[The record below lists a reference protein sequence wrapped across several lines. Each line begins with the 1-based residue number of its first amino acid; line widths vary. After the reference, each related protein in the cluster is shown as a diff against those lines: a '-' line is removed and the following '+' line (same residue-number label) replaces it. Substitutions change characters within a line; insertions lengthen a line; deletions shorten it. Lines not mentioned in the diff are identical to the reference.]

1 MKKLSIALLIVVLA
15 LCMVMAV
22 ACGEPEAPTVTG
34 IAVTTQPTKTVYE
47 EGETFDTTG
56 MVVKKNY
63 SDGTTGVVL
72 DYTVS
77 KTTAL
82 TPADTYVT
90 ITWGDFT
97 AKVDITVN
105 VEFRM
110 TGVEVKVEDGFKYQ
124 PTQSFDGKLQYRA
137 TFSDG
142 TYDEWSTV
150 LNDDIVSFQ
159 LDGNNVVLDLQ
170 FEIRNQTW
178 DAEATIQ
185 MESEPISVAE
195 LMTKEAGDTVY
206 YVNGYVAAIA
216 STMRSASSVDFF
228 LKDKNSDTLISVLG
242 AASGASADAYGYT
255 ADLRGYEMGDELI
268 LPVTV
273 SVAGSSWGVE
283 AGLKKYSNYVGGD
296 VFKTAV
302 ISKGNDVTLDKTN
315 APEINTQEQLV
326 QYLMENRGDKFYK
339 VVRFRA
345 DFNFVMYGLAGGRHY
360 RFYFDDAISA
370 NAGQYVDGASP
381 VFMDCNQYYTTGKK
395 MSELLAPYGITDF
408 TVADDYAN
416 PQGALLDIYAL
427 YAGGNKYYHEFVI
440 LDADDVK
447 EAVPVST
454 GVEFVAPSKTSYG
467 KGDELVLDGA
477 KIVQKWDI
485 IGDTTIDVT
494 ADMIASTPD
503 MNTTGEKKVV
513 VKYGDQEYNFT
524 INVTDDTIASI
535 AVNTLPTNTKYTHR
549 QGLKDIDLTGGKI
562 DLTYQSG
569 KVETIDMDNAMLP
582 VEDTVWAMGTVN
594 YTCTYQGIE
603 FAVPVTYENK
613 ALTLSQFLDANLPA
627 GEYDLT
633 GIVVG
638 PINTA
643 YRAELLLKEK
653 DSMVFFSVGDVGI
666 IGDYNAIKLD
676 TTVLNVGD
684 EVIIK
689 ATKSFYADTA
699 GGRIGRTEASAGK
712 LAKFKEN
719 LIVVS
724 TGNALNYDLSVA
736 TPISTQAELVSFLSS
751 TDRHWK
757 IIKLTSDI
765 RATKG
770 TSGWKIAYGDIVDA
784 SSFNVNGAAAWIS
797 NVNFAWYAKPITN
810 YFTAASKNNDYANPS
825 TTTYDMY
832 LMCVGGN
839 STLHS
844 LTPLAENW
852 IVSK

>member
-216 STMRSASSVDFF
+216 STMRSATSVDFF

-302 ISKGNDVTLDKTN
+302 ISKGNNVELDKTN

-416 PQGALLDIYAL
+416 PQEALLDIYAL

-447 EAVPVST
+447 AAEPKVT
-454 GVEFVAPSKTSYG
+454 GYELTLPNRLQYAKGNQLSVE
-467 KGDELVLDGA
+467 GA
-477 KIVQKWDI
+477 KITIKWDI
-485 IGDTTIDVT
+485 VADTYVEVT
-494 ADMIASTPD
+494 ADMLTSTPD
-503 MNTTGEKKVV
+503 MNQLGTHVVTGKYNDYEFNFDVTVV
-513 VKYGDQEYNFT
+513 DDAVET
-524 INVTDDTIASI
+524 IT
-535 AVNTLPTNTKYTHR
+535 VNTMPTNTTYGHR
-549 QGLKDIDLTGGKI
+549 DRVGSVDVTGGKI
-562 DLTYQSG
+562 DLHFASG
-569 KVETIDMDNAMLP
+569 KVETIDMTSDMLP
-582 VEDTVWAMGTVN
+582 AEDTNWKVGVVEYA
-594 YTCTYQGIE
+594 CLYQGVS
-603 FAVPVTYENK
+603 FALPITFENK
-613 ALTLSQFLDANLPA
+613 ALTITQFLSADTAV
-627 GEYDLT
+627 GTYDLT

-638 PINTA
+638 PVNTA

-653 DSMVFFSVGDVGI
+653 DSMTFFSVGDVGI
-666 IGDYNAIKLD
+666 IGDFNAIKLD
-676 TTVLNVGD
+676 TTVVNVGD
-684 EVIIK
+684 EIILQ
-689 ATKSFYADTA
+689 ATKSLATA
-699 GGRIGRTEASAGK
+699 TNGGRYGRTEAGAGK
-712 LAKFKEN
+712 LANFKAN
-719 LIVVS
+719 LIIVS
-724 TGNALNYDLSVA
+724 TDNALNYDL
-736 TPISTQAELVSFLSS
+736 TNHTTISSQAELLQFASS
-751 TDRHWK
+751 TERHWK
-757 IIKLTSDI
+757 LVKFTADLKAVMGSSGWKLFFGDLTSDAEI
-765 RATKG
+765 K
-770 TSGWKIAYGDIVDA
+770 
-784 SSFNVNGAAAWIS
+784 VNGVPAWIS
-797 NVNFAWYAKPITN
+797 NLNSNWYITGGIN
-810 YFTAASKNNDYANPS
+810 QYFTAFAKNNDYANPS
-825 TTTYDMY
+825 TTTKQIYA
-832 LMCVGGN
+832 LCVGGN
-839 STLHS
+839 GNLHS
-844 LTPLAENW
+844 FAVIDDSW
-852 IVSK
+852 IV